1 MEAEKLTKRE
11 QIAKDVLC
19 AMLTGNSTTQY
30 FPIQQMAMAAVYAAD
45 ALEEALAVKQ
55 DEVTLND

>member
-11 QIAKDVLC
+11 QIAKELLC
-19 AMLTGNSTTQY
+19 AMLTGNATTQY
-30 FPIQQMAMAAVYAAD
+30 SVIQQMAMAAVYAAD

-55 DEVTLND
+55 EEVNLNE